1 MPKRTDIRNILII
14 GSGPIV
20 IGQAYE
26 FRRAAIEDCR
36 IPLDGSTR
44 IPSGTGAE
52 PQP

>member
-1 MPKRTDIRNILII
+1 MSKRTGIRSILSI

-44 IPSGTGAE
+44 IPSGAGAE